1 MKIILASASPRRKEL
16 MENAGVKFE
25 VRVSKADETLDDA
38 CWKNPSEAVKKLAE
52 RKAHAVVEEVLEQGL
67 TGEVLVIGAD
77 TMVVHKNTPLGK
89 PSSKEEAR
97 LMLQQLSG
105 DAHEVLTA
113 VSLWMLLAGEGD
125 EFSLGMRT
133 LCDASTVYF
142 RDLSQDE
149 IEAYLL
155 TDEPYDKAG
164 AYAIQGEANA
174 FIRHF
179 EGSFDSIMGLP
190 MNRLLREYP
199 ELLA

>member
-25 VRVSKADETLDDA
+25 VRVSKVDETLDDA
-38 CWKNPSEAVKKLAE
+38 CWENPSEAVKKLAE
-52 RKAHAVVEEVLEQGL
+52 RKAHAVVEEVLAQGA

-97 LMLQQLSG
+97 AMLQRLSG

-113 VSLWMLLAGEGD
+113 VSLWMLLASEGD

-133 LCDASTVYF
+133 LCDVSTVYF

-149 IEAYLL
+149 IETYLL

-164 AYAIQGEANA
+164 AYAIQGEAHG

-190 MNRLLREYP
+190 INRLLREYP